1 MSDLAMQHPADD
13 QLLRFVDGELPDAHS
28 AEILN
33 HLRACWQCRS
43 ELGEIERTIGECVRY
58 RKIVLDHCLPPPP
71 APWFDI
77 YARLAAI
84 DESSRRRHLV
94 HRMLESLGAT
104 LRNPSRW
111 VPATAIVVLIAFV
124 VEQFRQAPSVRA
136 AELLHKAVAAADSRP
151 ATPRRIQIR
160 TRAQRLT
167 RVVRSGSL
175 AKAGAGADS
184 MAGLESL
191 FRAAHYSWEDPLS
204 AKSFSEWRDQLT
216 DRRDEVTSEGDRYRL
231 RTTTGSGELVE
242 AVLEL
247 SSQDL
252 RAVEGT
258 LQFRNR
264 ERVEI
269 SELPDVP
276 VPNPEA
282 SKEAAEAA
290 PVLPPSPPQPDQPA
304 GLRRRAT
311 TPGEEL
317 QVMAALHRLGADLGD
332 PIDVTGSGDHILVT
346 GMGITPERQQEI
358 RDELKAMPRVTLR
371 FPLPSAEAF
380 GRDGPGAS
388 SISVRPGGGPW
399 QAELEKQLGGRA
411 AFEQFSDRVLQLTDA
426 FMSRAHA
433 LRRLAE
439 RFPSDREAQMTPE
452 QRQLLASLCR
462 EHAEALLQ
470 NVIDVQ
476 GRLEP
481 VLAMGVP
488 AGATRDSTTSGN
500 WQDRAEELAGAAR
513 HFETSLVSVLG
524 GAPSETRSPE
534 LMAEL
539 VETLAQLRNLA
550 ENYERLTPGR

>member
-1 MSDLAMQHPADD
+1 MSNLAMQHPPDD
-13 QLLRFVDGELPDAHS
+13 QLLRFADGELPDAR
-28 AEILN
+28 AGEIRN
-33 HLRACWQCRS
+33 HLRACWQCRT
-43 ELGEIERTIGECVRY
+43 ELEEIERTIGECVRY
-58 RKIVLDHCLPPPP
+58 RNIVLEDCMPPPP

-77 YARLAAI
+77 YGRLAGI
-84 DESSRRRHLV
+84 DESWRRRHLA
-94 HRMLESLGAT
+94 RRILESLGAA
-104 LRNPSRW
+104 LRNPGRW
-111 VPATAIVVLIAFV
+111 VPATAVVVLIAFV
-124 VEQFRQAPSVRA
+124 VEQFRQAPSVKA

-151 ATPRRIQIR
+151 PTPRRIQIR

-167 RVVRSGSL
+167 RVVGNAGSV
-175 AKAGAGADS
+175 AKTGAAAVS
-184 MAGLESL
+184 VAGLESL

-204 AKSFSEWRDQLT
+204 AKSFSEWRDQLA
-216 DRRDEVTSEGDRYRL
+216 DKRDEVTSDGDRYRL
-231 RTTTGSGELVE
+231 KTTTGSGELVE
-242 AVLEL
+242 ATLEL

-258 LQFRNR
+258 LQFRNT

-290 PVLPPSPPQPDQPA
+290 PVLPSSPSKPDQRA
-304 GLRRRAT
+304 GRAT

-332 PIDVTGSGDHILVT
+332 PIEVTGSGDHILVT
-346 GMGITPERQQEI
+346 GVGIAPERQQEI
-358 RDELKAMPRVTLR
+358 RDELKTMPRLTLL
-371 FPLPSAEAF
+371 FPSPSAEVF
-380 GRDGPGAS
+380 GHDESGAS
-388 SISVRPGGGPW
+388 SITVRPGGGPG
-399 QAELEKQLGGRA
+399 QAELEKQLGGLA
-411 AFEQFSDRVLQLTDA
+411 AFEQFSDQVLQLTDA
-426 FMSRAHA
+426 FMSRAYA

-452 QRQLLASLCR
+452 QRRLLASLCR

-476 GRLEP
+476 GRLQP
-481 VLAMGVP
+481 VLAMRVP
-488 AGATRDSTTSGN
+488 AGATQGAAASGN
-500 WQDRAEELAGAAR
+500 WQDRAEQLAGAAR

-524 GAPSETRSPE
+524 GAAGEIRSSE

-539 VETLAQLRNLA
+539 AENLTQLRRQA
-550 ENYERLTPGR
+550 ENYARLTPGR